1 MQCILYLYADDLSI
15 LVDDKQGAQKAS
27 RLLKRW
33 CDQNLVVVNYKKCGI
48 MEIKRNKQEE
58 ISSQETG
65 ELWNKF
71 PKVNNYKYLGLN
83 LNQSLQPKEYIAYS

>member
-1 MQCILYLYADDLSI
+1 MQCKLYLYADDLAI
-15 LVDDKQGAQKAS
+15 LVDDKQGAQKAG
-27 RLLKRW
+27 RLIKRW
-33 CDQNLVVVNYKKCGI
+33 CDQNLVVINYKKCGI

-83 LNQSLQPKEYIAYS
+83 LNQSLQPKEHIAYL

>member
-1 MQCILYLYADDLSI
+1 
-15 LVDDKQGAQKAS
+15 
-27 RLLKRW
+27 
-33 CDQNLVVVNYKKCGI
+33 
-48 MEIKRNKQEE
+48 MEIKMKKLEE

-83 LNQSLQPKEYIAYS
+83 LNQSLQPKEHIAYL